1 LEPSLHSLEVKRTAH
16 LYQLGMASEQTKF
29 VWLALHGYGQNP
41 AYWVQKFAPLVDTQT
56 VVLAPEGLS
65 RFYLQG
71 NSGRV
76 GASWMTKEQRQHE
89 IQDYLGYLEQVEAKI
104 KHDMPRARI
113 LLLGFSQG
121 GATAARYG
129 VEHPSKIA
137 ALVLWS
143 AIFPAD
149 LKAEL
154 PTSSLPIWLAYGDA
168 DPFLNGEQLESTL
181 QRYRAMHTGLRFLP
195 FSGAHEINAEA
206 LLQLKTEV
214 LASLLPI

>member
-1 LEPSLHSLEVKRTAH
+1 MEPSLHNLEVKRTAH
-16 LYQLGMASEQTKF
+16 LYQLGTASAQTKF

-41 AYWVQKFAPLVDTQT
+41 AYWVQKFAPVVDAQTLV
-56 VVLAPEGLS
+56 VAPEGLS

-89 IQDYLGYLEQVEAKI
+89 INDYMGYLEQVVAKI
-104 KHDMPRARI
+104 NHDIPQARI
-113 LLLGFSQG
+113 LLFGFSQG

-129 VEHPSKIA
+129 VDYPSKIA
-137 ALVLWS
+137 ALVFWS
-143 AIFPAD
+143 ALFPAD

-154 PTSSLPIWLAYGDA
+154 PTSSLPVWLVYGDA
-168 DPFLNGEQLESTL
+168 DPFLSSEQLESTL
-181 QRYRAMHTGLRFLP
+181 KRYRLMHTGLRYLP
-195 FSGAHEINAEA
+195 FTGAHEITTEA

-214 LASLLPI
+214 LSSLL

>member
-1 LEPSLHSLEVKRTAH
+1 MEPSLHNLEVKRTAH
-16 LYQLGMASEQTKF
+16 LYQLGTASAQTKF

-41 AYWVQKFAPLVDTQT
+41 AYWVQKLAPVVDVQT
-56 VVLAPEGLS
+56 LVLAPEGLS

-89 IQDYLGYLEQVEAKI
+89 IQDYVGYLEQVVAKI
-104 KHDMPRARI
+104 NHDLPQARI

-121 GATAARYG
+121 GATAARYA
-129 VEHPSKIA
+129 VEYPSKIA
-137 ALVLWS
+137 ALVFWS
-143 AIFPAD
+143 AVFPAD

-154 PTSSLPIWLAYGDA
+154 PMSSLPVWLAYGDA
-168 DPFLNGEQLESTL
+168 DPFLSGEQLENTL
-181 QRYRAMHTGLRFLP
+181 QLYRTMHAGLRYLP
-195 FSGAHEINAEA
+195 FSGAHEITTEA

-214 LASLLPI
+214 LSSLL

>member
-1 LEPSLHSLEVKRTAH
+1 
-16 LYQLGMASEQTKF
+16 
-29 VWLALHGYGQNP
+29 
-41 AYWVQKFAPLVDTQT
+41 
-56 VVLAPEGLS
+56 
-65 RFYLQG
+65 
-71 NSGRV
+71 
-76 GASWMTKEQRQHE
+76 
-89 IQDYLGYLEQVEAKI
+89 
-104 KHDMPRARI
+104 
-113 LLLGFSQG
+113 
-121 GATAARYG
+121 

-195 FSGAHEINAEA
+195 FSGAHEITAEA